1 MRRRTWAP
9 GRRRSSSRCWG
20 SEGRQRSTVNGH
32 QSMGGPV
39 LRLAPSRIALI
50 LAAVVSLPASSTAQ
64 SIAGRVE
71 AVLRRPALAHAMAG
85 VEFYDL
91 AAGKAVYR
99 LNGDKFFV
107 PASTT
112 KLLTVGTAL
121 ELLGPDYRVHT
132 RGYRTGPIAADGTLE
147 GDLVLVA
154 SGDPNLSGRIRPDGT
169 LAFRDE
175 DHSYAGEAVEG
186 DPLLVIRELAGR
198 IAAKGIKQV
207 RGRERPVRT

>member
-32 QSMGGPV
+32 QSMGGPL
-39 LRLAPSRIALI
+39 LRLPPSRIALI

-91 AAGKAVYR
+91 GAGKAVYR
-99 LNGDKFFV
+99 LTR
-107 PASTT
+107 SEE
-112 KLLTVGTAL
+112 LRVG
-121 ELLGPDYRVHT
+121 
-132 RGYRTGPIAADGTLE
+132 
-147 GDLVLVA
+147 
-154 SGDPNLSGRIRPDGT
+154 
-169 LAFRDE
+169 
-175 DHSYAGEAVEG
+175 
-186 DPLLVIRELAGR
+186 
-198 IAAKGIKQV
+198 K
-207 RGRERPVRT
+207 